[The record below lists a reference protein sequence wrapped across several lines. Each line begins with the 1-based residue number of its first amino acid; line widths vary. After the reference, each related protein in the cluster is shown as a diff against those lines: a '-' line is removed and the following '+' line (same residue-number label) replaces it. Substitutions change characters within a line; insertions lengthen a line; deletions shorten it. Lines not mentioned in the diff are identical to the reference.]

1 MQLTPVQTYKKIQA
15 KGGHRWPVGI
25 CFFGYRA
32 ASGLSTGC
40 SAAHFE
46 KGQFKGCNQIK
57 TVATP
62 WENLLT
68 RCFNAFYRVCVWFG
82 QKVSSQGEAL

>member
-46 KGQFKGCNQIK
+46 KGQLGMQSDKN
-57 TVATP
+57 
-62 WENLLT
+62 
-68 RCFNAFYRVCVWFG
+68 RRNAVGKLANPLF
-82 QKVSSQGEAL
+82 